1 MKEKDLQVIFGRYL
15 QENPPNQTEVYELK
29 MCKMKSMPF
38 TQVAEHQIEALWK
51 AEFGNLYYKINDMPF
66 IIGNSKMR
74 FTKPKPFDCMN
85 IHDADAY
92 VVIVFYKPRQKKEFI
107 LICIGKFRAEIL
119 ESDRKSLTEER
130 AKEISTRIIKL

>member
-1 MKEKDLQVIFGRYL
+1 MKEKDLQYIFGKYL
-15 QENPPNQTEVYELK
+15 QENPPNKTEVYELK

-38 TQVAEHQIEALWK
+38 NQVADHQIEALWQ
-51 AEFGNLYYKINDMPF
+51 AEFRNLYYKINDMPF
-66 IIGNSKMR
+66 IQGNSKMR
-74 FTKPKPFDCMN
+74 FTKPKPFDCLN

-130 AKEISTRIIKL
+130 AKEIASRIIIA